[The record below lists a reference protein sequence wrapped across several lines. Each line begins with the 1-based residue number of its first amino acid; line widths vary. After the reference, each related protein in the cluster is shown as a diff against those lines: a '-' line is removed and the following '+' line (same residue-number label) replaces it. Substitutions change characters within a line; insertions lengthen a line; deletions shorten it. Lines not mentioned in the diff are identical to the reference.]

1 MTQHHPKYC
10 RVPLELARASMAYLD
25 KRPHNE
31 TVGLMIGWGDVV
43 VEWEERER
51 ARISGQ
57 SSEGRT
63 GAPSASTGGGT
74 PSGIATEARDRTTS
88 PGSITPFRE
97 QTLPS
102 GDTRGTSR
110 AAPSN

>member
-1 MTQHHPKYC
+1 MSQHDPKFC
-10 RVPLELARASMAYLD
+10 LVPLDLARASMAYLD

-31 TVGLMIGWGDVV
+31 TVGLMRGWGDVV

-57 SSEGRT
+57 SGEVPT
-63 GAPSASTGGGT
+63 GDASVSTEGGT
-74 PSGIATEARDRTTS
+74 PSGTATAARDRTTT
-88 PGSITPFRE
+88 PGSITLSRE
-97 QTLPS
+97 PS
-102 GDTRGTSR
+102 APGGDTKGTSR